1 MTISKKLDYK
11 NRLKDKRT
19 LLNYLRES
27 KNIFL
32 FFFKNLLK
40 YQKLLGEGSD
50 VKKIASNHP
59 KDYESLMNLTSNFCD
74 HERHIKI

>member
-27 KNIFL
+27 KNIYLSFL
-32 FFFKNLLK
+32 KNLLK
-40 YQKLLGEGSD
+40 YQKLLGEGRD
-50 VKKIASNHP
+50 VKKIPSNHP
-59 KDYESLMNLTSNFCD
+59 KDYKSLNNLTSNF
-74 HERHIKI
+74 